1 MTEDNSK
8 LTPAF
13 YTLLAP
19 LLALDRRRDI
29 ENDPVWGAWAKSD
42 AGVTYLRILE
52 QCEHDSDVQV
62 TFEEAKTIIYP
73 MLDPVGFNET
83 PSRGPVYMRHWFGPR
98 PLYYG
103 RSVEALRLFI
113 ELSEKEHDYWEA
125 LCLITARLLREN
137 DPLDDDLR
145 LWLADVMDGKRKPP
159 KRKPGKRPYANV
171 GRDIHIRTA
180 ITILE
185 GLGLQPTRNVESTR
199 RESACDVVAAVLAEH
214 GHSLSYQAI
223 ATIWTD
229 AKTWRKYED
238 SQGVP

>member
-1 MTEDNSK
+1 MTEDDSK

-13 YTLLAP
+13 YTLFAP

-42 AGVTYLRILE
+42 AGVTHLHILE
-52 QCEHDSDVQV
+52 QREHDSDVRV

-73 MLDPVGFNET
+73 MLDPAGFNET
-83 PSRGPVYMRHWFGPR
+83 PSRGPVYVKHWFGPR

-113 ELSEKEHDYWEA
+113 ELSKKEHDYWEA

-145 LWLADVMDGKRKPP
+145 LWVVDVMDGKRKRP

-180 ITILE
+180 ITVLE
-185 GLGLQPTRNVESTR
+185 GLGLQPTRNVESAR
-199 RESACDVVAAVLAEH
+199 RESACDVVAAVLTEY

-238 SQGVP
+238 SQEVP